1 MTKWKLLSGLSGLAL
16 VLAIAGVWLFGGTAV
31 ASASEN
37 AVENLQTL
45 TQSTTGPWRL
55 GDRFLA
61 HGGPGGRGGVRFPGR
76 GSIDYRQLLAD
87 ALGITVEELQAAHDQ
102 ANQAAIA
109 QAIEEGIITQEQ
121 ADQMQARQAL
131 QSYLDRE
138 AIMAGALGMT
148 VEELQA
154 ALAGPPGGGTKT
166 FRDLLSELELDAA
179 TMRENMQAAFEA
191 AIAQAVEDG
200 VITQEQADALKDG
213 PGWGLG
219 PMGRRGFDREN
230 KPAPEDWSGKE
241 GFRGQGGFGGRGPS
255 NPNTDET
262 SGTGFRR
269 PGRALQDASA
279 L

>member
-1 MTKWKLLSGLSGLAL
+1 MNKWKLLSGLGGLVL

-31 ASASEN
+31 ASASER
-37 AVENLQTL
+37 ATDDLKAL
-45 TQSTTGPWRL
+45 TQSTTGPGLL
-55 GDRFLA
+55 GDGFLA
-61 HGGPGGRGGVRFPGR
+61 HGGRGGRGGFMFPGK

-87 ALGITVEELQAAHDQ
+87 ALGITIEELQAAREQ

-121 ADQMQARQAL
+121 ADQMQARQDL

-138 AIMAGALGMT
+138 AVMAGALGMT

-154 ALAGPPGGGTKT
+154 ALGEGKT
-166 FRDLLSELELDAA
+166 FRDLLSERELDPE

-191 AIAQAVEDG
+191 AIVQAVEDG
-200 VITQEQADALKDG
+200 VITQEQADAMKDG
-213 PGWGLG
+213 TGWGFG
-219 PMGRRGFDREN
+219 PMGRRGLDREN
-230 KPAPEDWSGKE
+230 LPAPEDWSGKD
-241 GFRGQGGFGGRGPS
+241 GFRGRGGFGGRVPW
-255 NPNTDET
+255 NPNTDDT